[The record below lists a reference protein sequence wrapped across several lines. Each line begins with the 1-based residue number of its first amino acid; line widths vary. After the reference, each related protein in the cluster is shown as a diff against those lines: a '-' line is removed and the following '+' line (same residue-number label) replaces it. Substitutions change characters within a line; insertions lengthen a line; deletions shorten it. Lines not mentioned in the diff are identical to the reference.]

1 MNFLPFTFFNDIIY
15 WLIFIVCKMSE
26 RKFMVTFHVFKRSDC
41 TCLMRKHRKV
51 VKLHVQNVW
60 ILNLRTTYAF
70 SYFLSYVQCH
80 SGVLSYLTLKISNI
94 EARCSSFRLLFF
106 FSIFYVW
113 VCVMSMT
120 GDISKTAISA
130 LAVRVQKLRPLFL
143 FKRGRQSSL
152 KEMWP

>member
-60 ILNLRTTYAF
+60 IINLRTTYAF

-106 FSIFYVW
+106 FHF
-113 VCVMSMT
+113 
-120 GDISKTAISA
+120 
-130 LAVRVQKLRPLFL
+130 LRLGLCDVNDRGYLENCHLSSCCESTEAPPTFFL

>member
-1 MNFLPFTFFNDIIY
+1 MNFLPFTFFDDIIY

-80 SGVLSYLTLKISNI
+80 SGVLSYLTLKILKLGALVSD
-94 EARCSSFRLLFF
+94 CFFF
-106 FSIFYVW
+106 FSFFTFGSVWCQWQGISRKLPSQLLLWEYRSSAHFFY
-113 VCVMSMT
+113 
-120 GDISKTAISA
+120 
-130 LAVRVQKLRPLFL
+130 LRGAANPV
-143 FKRGRQSSL
+143 
-152 KEMWP
+152 

>member
-106 FSIFYVW
+106 FFSFFTFGSVWCQWQGISRKLPSQLLLWEYRSSAHFFY
-113 VCVMSMT
+113 
-120 GDISKTAISA
+120 
-130 LAVRVQKLRPLFL
+130 LRGAANPV
-143 FKRGRQSSL
+143 
-152 KEMWP
+152 